1 MSCSSEVLCHEA
13 LLQHFLLVLGAFFFL
28 PDSIPHRC
36 FPVCVSSFYLS
47 EPTVLHCFPTFSL
60 FFFFFFLVF
69 TCSDRGWLNFP
80 FFSFQTSF
88 FCLLKHSLRTGGL
101 CSSYFSSLRPDELAG
116 GRQVVWAQS
125 QNNQTVF
132 FAEIV
137 DCSMPASTHY
147 LGCTLWGLPL
157 PSSCF

>member
-13 LLQHFLLVLGAFFFL
+13 LLQHFLLVLGAFFFCQTASLIAVFQFVFL
-28 PDSIPHRC
+28 PFIS
-36 FPVCVSSFYLS
+36 LS
-47 EPTVLHCFPTFSL
+47 PQYCTVFLL
-60 FFFFFFLVF
+60 FLFLFFFFLVF